1 MLRTTIIIMLLLSG
15 CAGESAED
23 LAAEKARTAEL
34 RAEIVSMERQIK
46 EMEGAEKPVA
56 LKAPTVAKISKAEAP
71 QKLEQES
78 EQAQGWCYKDYCP
91 CDPNPDND
99 AAERLHCDMMETGG
113 PVDNQ
118 LLAIARANR
127 EVRRQLR
134 TGDY

>member
-34 RAEIVSMERQIK
+34 RAEIVSMEKQIK
-46 EMEGAEKPVA
+46 EMEAAEKPVVA
-56 LKAPTVAKISKAEAP
+56 KAPTAIKISKAEAP
-71 QKLEQES
+71 KKLES

-113 PVDNQ
+113 PVDSQ
-118 LLAIARANR
+118 LLAISRANR